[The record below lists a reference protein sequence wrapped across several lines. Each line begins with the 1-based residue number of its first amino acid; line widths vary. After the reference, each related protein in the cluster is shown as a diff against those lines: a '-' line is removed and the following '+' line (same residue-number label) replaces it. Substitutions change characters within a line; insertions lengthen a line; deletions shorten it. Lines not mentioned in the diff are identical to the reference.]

1 MNMQSHRA
9 KLYLPRF
16 RQSLSLFFIIIF
28 LTDFARGF
36 DTAPHYDL
44 TRSVLAERGFGD
56 DSIKIAQVENWLTD
70 YYSSSPTISKA
81 KRTEFEKLHFDNLYT
96 TEQVRNYWAQFL
108 SNVKTATQK
117 AARETDELAML
128 TTLGMSLHA
137 VQDFY
142 THSNWVETHP
152 RNSDGAY
159 RTETFLSSPL
169 SPTEKLFTGKYPE
182 DRTVSP
188 SGASIPANA
197 EIHGD
202 YLKGLNHDSPIRPR
216 WDESYVFAYVASHE
230 LVEMIEK
237 WSEEAHPNFWKKV
250 QQFAVSTEN
259 QKKLEFDL
267 KAAQNLSMWVK
278 VKGANGHWKG
288 DKSGLA
294 RFFDAFTSKWVA
306 AASSVFVQKI
316 KNGEIPQ
323 QLSENLYTN
332 KIAPLLPLANRFS
345 LRRRAVL
352 VRTTLIKETNDV
364 GKFERKIDLSGS
376 ADFYAFFT
384 IGNQIYRERV
394 IQKSKEVI
402 DPWFEIHFV
411 DQNAATVPINV
422 SVWDEDD
429 LNPEGISKDDE
440 IDINPLAGKDDL
452 NFIFRV
458 ADNAL
463 SGDIAG
469 IHNTRET
476 AFTSTGAKPDKN
488 RAVFQCYVSQV
499 LLK

>member
-1 MNMQSHRA
+1 MPA
-9 KLYLPRF
+9 KSRF
-16 RQSLSLFFIIIF
+16 RRIFSLLLMIVLASNFV
-28 LTDFARGF
+28 FAF
-36 DTAPHYDL
+36 DTSSHYDL
-44 TRSVLAERGFGD
+44 TRAVLFEHSFGD
-56 DSIKIAQVENWLTD
+56 DPIKIAQVENWLTD
-70 YYSSSPTISKA
+70 YYSSSPTISKS
-81 KRTEFEKLHFDNLYT
+81 KRAQLEKLHFDNLYT
-96 TEQVRNYWAQFL
+96 TAEVKNYWAQFIN
-108 SNVKTATQK
+108 NVKNAAQK
-117 AARETDELAML
+117 AARDEDGLALL

-152 RNSDGAY
+152 RAAGGAY

-169 SPTEKLFTGKYPE
+169 PTDLFTGKYPA
-182 DRTVSP
+182 DRLLGP
-188 SGASIPANA
+188 SGASLPANA

-202 YLKGLNHDSPIRPR
+202 YQTGLNHDSPVRPR
-216 WDESYVFAYVASHE
+216 WDEAYVFAYAASHE
-230 LVEMIEK
+230 LVEMVEK
-237 WSEEAHPNFWKKV
+237 WSEETRPGFWQRV
-250 QQFAVSTEN
+250 RQFAVSTED

-267 KAAQNLSMWVK
+267 MAAQNLSMWIK
-278 VKGANGHWKG
+278 VKGADGHWKG

-294 RFFDAFTSKWVA
+294 SFFDAFTSKWVA

-332 KIAPLLPLANRFS
+332 KIAPLLPSTNRFS

-376 ADFYAFFT
+376 ADFYALFT

-394 IQKSKEVI
+394 IQKSKEAI

-411 DQNAATVPINV
+411 DQTAATVPINV

-429 LNPEGISKDDE
+429 WNPEGISRDDE
-440 IDINPLAGKDDL
+440 IDINPLAGKKDVDFLLSL
-452 NFIFRV
+452 N
-458 ADNAL
+458 DNRLA
-463 SGDIAG
+463 GDITG
-469 IHNTRET
+469 IHDTRAT
-476 AFTSTGAKPDKN
+476 AFMSTGAKPDRN
-488 RAVFQCYVSQV
+488 RAAFECYVWQTLV
-499 LLK
+499 K